1 MIGVALREAFTKNY
15 LTKLAGLLVSP
26 VLKSFKQ
33 RIDPRLY
40 NGASF
45 LGLRGLVI
53 KSHGGADVLAFKT
66 AIQLAEVEVK
76 KDVTRKISEQIEKI
90 LATRTSL

>member
-1 MIGVALREAFTKNY
+1 MTRLV
-15 LTKLAGLLVSP
+15 GLIAYP
-26 VLKSFKQ
+26 VLKLFKK

-53 KSHGGADVLAFKT
+53 KSHGGADELAFKT

-76 KDVTRKISEQIEKI
+76 KDVIRKISEQVQLT
-90 LATRTSL
+90 LARREGV